1 MDPNVVDVAVQLT
14 LFQELLRTM
23 SLMSVNLIYAIL
35 GIAIGIYAMAWAYK
49 VFDDKI
55 PGNTGEKL
63 MENPLAIGIVVAGI
77 MVGIGICVGQ
87 IIGLSLN

>member
-1 MDPNVVDVAVQLT
+1 MDPSVVSDVTQLT
-14 LFQELLRTM
+14 LVQELFRTM
-23 SLMSVNLIYAIL
+23 SLMSVNLIYAIIS
-35 GIAIGIYAMAWAYK
+35 IAIGIYAMSYAFR
-49 VFDDKI
+49 VFDKII

-77 MVGIGICVGQ
+77 MVGVGVCVGQ

>member
-1 MDPNVVDVAVQLT
+1 MDPSVVELT
-14 LFQELLRTM
+14 LLQELIRTM
-23 SLMSVNLIYAIL
+23 SLMSVNLIYAT
-35 GIAIGIYAMAWAYK
+35 IGITVGIFAMTLAYK
-49 VFDDKI
+49 LMDRLI

-77 MVGIGICVGQ
+77 MIGVGTLCGQ